1 MQVRGEFSSGE
12 RKQKGSPRWPSLPH
26 LSTSSASLGRSGGE
40 LLLLLLKG
48 KSPDCN
54 YAVPVDLRPRSPPAP
69 ASSYEFKG
77 TFTGEMIR
85 NAFRLLSEI
94 LVRQSMYVYKSSNH
108 NRYES
113 P

>member
-1 MQVRGEFSSGE
+1 MNESKRDPLDG
-12 RKQKGSPRWPSLPH
+12 PRCLPH
-26 LSTSSASLGRSGGE
+26 LSTSSASLGRSEGE

-77 TFTGEMIR
+77 TFTGEIIR
-85 NAFRLLSEI
+85 NAFPLLSEI
-94 LVRQSMYVYKSSNH
+94 LVRHSMYVYKSSNH